1 MIEIID
7 NLSQVLVAMLGCIIS
22 GVFYYKSRKQPFFI
36 LTCFYGCFMLAGLYW
51 MLYTILV
58 TDAPPMFYVS
68 EIGWLSSYLFLY
80 LLQYSISDKE
90 ERAFRCSRMYV
101 ASAVIIFFTLY
112 YISIGSLIYNIIIGG
127 IMLTLTWCSVRGFVY
142 QKKQLGSNKWQFHL
156 AVIVFVALENCLWLS
171 SYPWVSDTWTN
182 PYFWIDFMLTTSI
195 FLILPSVRKAV
206 EV

>member
-1 MIEIID
+1 
-7 NLSQVLVAMLGCIIS
+7 
-22 GVFYYKSRKQPFFI
+22 
-36 LTCFYGCFMLAGLYW
+36 
-51 MLYTILV
+51 
-58 TDAPPMFYVS
+58 MFYAGRALLDALYDSGYRCASHVLC
-68 EIGWLSSYLFLY
+68 IRNRLAVKLPFLY
-80 LLQYSISDKE
+80 LLQYSISDKKE
-90 ERAFRCSRMYV
+90 SAFRCSRMY
-101 ASAVIIFFTLY
+101 ASSAVIVFFTLY

-142 QKKQLGSNKWQFHL
+142 QKKQPGSNKWQFHL

-206 EV
+206 EA

>member
-1 MIEIID
+1 MD
-7 NLSQVLVAMLGCIIS
+7 VLCWQGFTGCSIRS
-22 GVFYYKSRKQPFFI
+22 WLPMH
-36 LTCFYGCFMLAGLYW
+36 LLCFMYQKSVGCQ
-51 MLYTILV
+51 V
-58 TDAPPMFYVS
+58 TF
-68 EIGWLSSYLFLY
+68 FLY

-101 ASAVIIFFTLY
+101 AAAVIVFFTLY

-127 IMLTLTWCSVRGFVY
+127 IMLTLTWCSVRGFIY
-142 QKKQLGSNKWQFHL
+142 QKKQPGSNKWQFHL